1 MLVLLAIPVIAA
13 VAITHRFIQAVAP
26 SNLLVRSVRSAAP
39 RWAIAA
45 ALLGIAIAL
54 LVTMHGVAI
63 ALSAGAL
70 IVLSPLLAAIAVAVR
85 LTDGGPVF
93 YRQVRVGCR
102 GEPFTLWK
110 FRSMVPN
117 AETLSHSLVDHV
129 VQHFPGLGCHSEA
142 ARAE

>member
-26 SNLLVRSVRSAAP
+26 SNLLIRRVRSATP

-63 ALSAGAL
+63 ALSAGAPGWL
-70 IVLSPLLAAIAVAVR
+70 NLVVLVLAWDAIKVGWLAVGVISRCIAGLVR
-85 LTDGGPVF
+85 
-93 YRQVRVGCR
+93 Q
-102 GEPFTLWK
+102 
-110 FRSMVPN
+110 SVP
-117 AETLSHSLVDHV
+117 
-129 VQHFPGLGCHSEA
+129 
-142 ARAE
+142 RASQAPQPTS